1 MPDPFTV
8 AIDAG
13 AKPEAPL
20 RRRADAAATNAAS
33 FAQHV
38 AAFYP
43 YANPQQPLIGGATR
57 ADGEERGPAPAGKA
71 AALAKRRNGRGQG

>member
-1 MPDPFTV
+1 MPSRRH
-8 AIDAG
+8 
-13 AKPEAPL
+13 EARTL
-20 RRRADAAATNAAS
+20 RA
-33 FAQHV
+33 HV

-71 AALAKRRNGRGQG
+71 AALAIPQQSRRG